1 MCASFAPHAASLAAH
16 QMETDNS
23 LSRKR
28 KLAVQAVLDRNA
40 EAIHALYG
48 ESSHNAVAST
58 NVIDSSRVS
67 KLPQKRVLTMS
78 PFLGSFTEKQD
89 QFGT

>member
-1 MCASFAPHAASLAAH
+1 
-16 QMETDNS
+16 METDNS

-48 ESSHNAVAST
+48 ESGHSALLLGFAST
-58 NVIDSSRVS
+58 NVIDRSRVF
-67 KLPQKRVLTMS
+67 KLPQKHVLIMS

-89 QFGT
+89 QFGS